1 MIILDNKSN
10 TMNIMVLKKLVQI
23 LIYKE
28 FEKAKS
34 GDAINIRQILELYSE
49 SDIRNAIED
58 IYVNGNRL
66 EIPEKG
72 KSSEILRYLEF
83 GGEDVRSLRLISRSV
98 KKLKL

>member
-34 GDAINIRQILELYSE
+34 GDAINIRQILEIYSE